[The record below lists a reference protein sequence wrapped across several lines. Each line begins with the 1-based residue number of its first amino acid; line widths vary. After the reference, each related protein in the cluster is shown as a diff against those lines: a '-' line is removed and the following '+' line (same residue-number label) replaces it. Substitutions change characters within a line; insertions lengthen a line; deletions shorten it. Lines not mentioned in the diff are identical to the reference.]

1 MQRNFNI
8 EKDFIFSDLQ
18 VFREY
23 DMNNFVNNA
32 KTSLMQLNDNVSE
45 IKIDTYVSFINR
57 SYSDFRSIKLQY
69 EEDPTVLE
77 KEFSS
82 VQFEQLELVMKP
94 VQSERIVIRP
104 EYLSQFIEN
113 IGLTFQRAVKNLNSL
128 SDVDTEMDKYVSAD
142 ILFKVKK
149 QMVRSNTLSCTSNLK
164 DLIYRD
170 SDVTVPVN
178 EGILE
183 MQVYPFLD
191 NYKVLRKEIDSD
203 VSRTVSALRNAKTLL
218 SDYVSAIRNIQNG
231 LEPDNMSGRTKLNKV
246 MYNTVRCGIEAC
258 SYLAFALIRK
268 VGNFTES
275 VISIN
280 KLCDDLAGS
289 VSPAQES
296 AFDRGLV
303 SNDSKAIGDN
313 LLHGDVDAFRELSAD
328 TYQYNINLL
337 SSSPFHGTPELEE
350 ENIFT
355 TVEFRVDQAT
365 YNNKPYEDTLDMIG
379 IISQGLDT
387 VAANSDDYLVVFDDI
402 LDKSGF
408 SLRLEDKF
416 SGTLNLL
423 DDVSEYESSVGISDA
438 CSPSMDMY
446 YKLLKEVRD
455 MPENMEKIAEQF
467 SECDAKINILSERF
481 DRNINTEY
489 RNTAT
494 IREVKDFLDN
504 LEEEFHNLAI
514 KVGGKFMIR
523 LKTLA
528 VILEKMN
535 KMNSK
540 NLDSNNL
547 QLEYT
552 DEQMYREYA
561 EDIAFEEFITDTLF
575 EAVTD
580 AYVKEKTRL
589 QTGIILYKEDGDESG
604 AGRSTAAAIME
615 KIDGMIKD
623 LEDQMQ
629 KMVIK
634 MQVYSGERYIENHKG
649 NLINRNYSNV
659 SSKNPIIEYAK
670 IKPYGDMIT
679 DSESV
684 NKKVAPGSLTTQK
697 LLELKDDATIVNF
710 VFPQSVSGILGGGG
724 NNQPQNTNTNNNGNN
739 NNAASNSPSTQIRE
753 FYKHG
758 TYPSNPL
765 TLKNN
770 DLKTAVN
777 DAITYCSQFNNGIW
791 NKLMEIDKSIY
802 NNLKEVNNQ
811 YKTESNIDYLIGQL
825 FVEDNNNGG
834 NNAGNNANAGGGTQ
848 PANNN
853 AGNNNNTPPANNNQP
868 QNNNNNTQ
876 QNQNNNNNNNNQ
888 NNQQQQNTEANPN
901 SIINATR
908 PIKTIYNLCR
918 TFTNGVMHA
927 AADRYKDYIDL
938 LHGIEAQTENDM
950 DPRDSQEQAQG
961 NAQPANQEGQP
972 QQNNGQ

>member
-8 EKDFIFSDLQ
+8 EKDFILTDLQ

-23 DMNNFVNNA
+23 DLNNFVSNA
-32 KTSLMQLNDNVSE
+32 KNSLKQVNDSVSD
-45 IKIDTYVSFINR
+45 IKIDTYITFINR
-57 SYSDFRSIKLQY
+57 SYADFRSTKMQY

-82 VQFEQLELVMKP
+82 VHFEQLNLVMRP
-94 VQSERIVIRP
+94 IQSERIVIRP
-104 EYLSQFIEN
+104 EYLSQFVEN
-113 IGLTFQRAVKNLNSL
+113 IGLTFQRAVKNLNSI
-128 SDVDTEMDKYVSAD
+128 SDVDDEMDKYISAD

-170 SDVTVPVN
+170 EDVTVPVN

-183 MQVYPFLD
+183 MQVYPFLE
-191 NYKVLRKEIDSD
+191 NYKALRKEIDSD
-203 VSRTVSALRNAKTLL
+203 VSRTVSSLRNAKSMLG
-218 SDYVSAIRNIQNG
+218 DYVGAIRNIQNG
-231 LEPDNMSGRTKLNKV
+231 LEPDNMNGRSKLNKV
-246 MYNTVRCGIEAC
+246 MYNTVRCAIEAS

-268 VGNFTES
+268 IGNFTES
-275 VISIN
+275 VLSIN

-289 VSPAQES
+289 VSPATES
-296 AFDRGLV
+296 VFDRGLV
-303 SNDSKAIGDN
+303 ANDSKAIGDN
-313 LLHGDVDAFRELSAD
+313 LLHGEVDAFRELSAD

-365 YNNKPYEDTLDMIG
+365 YNNKPYEDTLDMIS

-540 NLDSNNL
+540 NLDADKV

-561 EDIAFEEFITDTLF
+561 EDVAFEEFITDTLF

-634 MQVYSGERYIENHKG
+634 MQVYSGERYIENHKN
-649 NLINRNYSNV
+649 NLLNRNYSNV
-659 SSKNPIIEYAK
+659 SSKSPIIEYAK

-724 NNQPQNTNTNNNGNN
+724 NNQTQNNNNNGGDN
-739 NNAASNSPSTQIRE
+739 NNAADNSPSTQIRE

-770 DLKTAVN
+770 ELKTAVN

-791 NKLMEIDKSIY
+791 NKIMEIDKSIY

-811 YKTESNIDYLIGQL
+811 YKTESNIDYMIGQL
-825 FVEDNNNGG
+825 FVEDDNNGG
-834 NNAGNNANAGGGTQ
+834 NNAGNNTSGGTGTQ

-853 AGNNNNTPPANNNQP
+853 GGTANNNTGNNNPPANNNQP
-868 QNNNNNTQ
+868 QNNNTQ
-876 QNQNNNNNNNNQ
+876 QNQNNNQ
-888 NNQQQQNTEANPN
+888 NNQQPNQEANPN

-908 PIKTIYNLCR
+908 PIKTIYNMCR

-950 DPRDSQEQAQG
+950 DPRDSQEQSQNG
-961 NAQPANQEGQP
+961 GTQPANNP
-972 QQNNGQ
+972 NNGQ

>member
-8 EKDFIFSDLQ
+8 EKDFILSDLQ

-23 DMNNFVNNA
+23 DLNNFVSNA
-32 KTSLMQLNDNVSE
+32 KSTLNQVNDNVAA
-45 IKIDTYVSFINR
+45 IKLDTYNTFINR
-57 SYSDFRSIKLQY
+57 SYADLQKTKLQY

-82 VQFEQLELVMKP
+82 VHFEQLDLQMKP
-94 VQSERIVIRP
+94 IHTERIVIRP
-104 EYLSQFIEN
+104 EYLTQFIQN
-113 IGLTFQRAVKNLNSL
+113 IGLTLSRASKNLDSL
-128 SDVDTEMDKYVSAD
+128 SDIDEELNKYISSD

-149 QMVRSNTLSCTSNLK
+149 QMVRSDSLSCYSNMK

-170 SDVTVPVN
+170 DDVTIPVSM
-178 EGILE
+178 EMLE
-183 MQVYPFLD
+183 ARVYPFLE
-191 NYKVLRKEIDSD
+191 NYKALRKEIVANES
-203 VSRTVSALRNAKTLL
+203 TTISAINNAKTYLTDYTMAVHNMQNEL
-218 SDYVSAIRNIQNG
+218 S
-231 LEPDNMSGRTKLNKV
+231 PDNINGCTKLNKV
-246 MYNTVRCGIEAC
+246 IYNTTRCGIEAA

-268 VGNFTES
+268 IGNLTES
-275 VISIN
+275 ILSIN

-289 VSPAQES
+289 VSPATES
-296 AFDRGLV
+296 VFDRGLT
-303 SNDSKAIGDN
+303 SSDSKSVGEG
-313 LLHGDVDAFRELSAD
+313 LLKGEVDAFRELAAD
-328 TYQYNINLL
+328 AYEYNINLL
-337 SSSPFHGTPELEE
+337 TASPFHGTADLEE
-350 ENIFT
+350 ENIFST
-355 TVEFRVDQAT
+355 IEFRVDQAE
-365 YNNKPYEDTLDMIG
+365 YNPKPYEDTLDMIG

-408 SLRLEDKF
+408 SMRLDDKF
-416 SGTLNLL
+416 SGTFNLL
-423 DDVSEYESSVGISDA
+423 DDVSEYESSVSISDGCA
-438 CSPSMDMY
+438 PSMDMY

-455 MPENMEKIAEQF
+455 MPKNMETIANAI
-467 SECDAKINILSERF
+467 SECDVKINILSERF
-481 DRNINTEY
+481 ERNVNTEY

-494 IREVKDFLDN
+494 IREVKDFLDS

-523 LKTLA
+523 LKTLT
-528 VILEKMN
+528 VLLEKMN

-540 NLDSNNL
+540 NLDADNL

-724 NNQPQNTNTNNNGNN
+724 NNQPQNTNNNNNGNN
-739 NNAASNSPSTQIRE
+739 NNAADNSPSTQIRE

-770 DLKTAVN
+770 ELKTAVN

-825 FVEDNNNGG
+825 FVEDENNGG
-834 NNAGNNANAGGGTQ
+834 NNAGNNANGGGSTQ

-876 QNQNNNNNNNNQ
+876 QNQNNNNQ

-908 PIKTIYNLCR
+908 PIKTIYNMCR

-950 DPRDSQEQAQG
+950 DPRDSQEQPQG